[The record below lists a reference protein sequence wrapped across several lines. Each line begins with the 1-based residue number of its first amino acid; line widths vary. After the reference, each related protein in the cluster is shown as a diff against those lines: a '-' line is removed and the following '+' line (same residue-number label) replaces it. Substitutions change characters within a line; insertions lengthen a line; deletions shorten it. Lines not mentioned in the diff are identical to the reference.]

1 MPIYLRLDGIKGD
14 STAQG
19 FEGQVEALSFSHS
32 VARPLGLA
40 TGSTGAEVGPP
51 TLSEISLTKM
61 VDVSSV
67 PLLRASLV
75 GEPFD
80 TGRISFTRTDREV
93 LVAYLWL
100 DLANVWITSI
110 ATSSGGDR
118 PMEQLTLHV
127 DRLTWSFDDRDDQ
140 DPPVTAG
147 FDLRLGKLL

>member
-1 MPIYLRLDGIKGD
+1 MPIYLRLDGIKGE

-19 FEGQVEALSFSHS
+19 FEGQIEAGSFSHS

-40 TGSTGAEVGPP
+40 TGSTEAEVGPP
-51 TLSEISLTKM
+51 TLSEITLTKTI
-61 VDVSSV
+61 DASSV
-67 PLLRASLV
+67 PLLRAFLV
-75 GEPFD
+75 GEPFG

-93 LVAYLWL
+93 LFAYLWL

-118 PMEQLTLHV
+118 PMEQLSLHV
-127 DRLTWSFDDRDDQ
+127 DRLTWSFDDRVDQ